1 MNIYNWL
8 PFTEQDLVAA
18 AAAATQFSVNYDT
31 YTYTESAATYIG
43 KLNSLIAPASGLAAS
58 LENAYLAPGLKGLR
72 IGQKQISSAT
82 ASVFQLRAF
91 GQQSL
96 TFVVTITQHLVSNKG
111 TSNGSNNFALTMTG
125 SGSNWQVYDIEPQ
138 QDGNT

>member
-1 MNIYNWL
+1 
-8 PFTEQDLVAA
+8 VHAA
-18 AAAATQFSVNYDT
+18 AFH
-31 YTYTESAATYIG
+31 
-43 KLNSLIAPASGLAAS
+43 
-58 LENAYLAPGLKGLR
+58 
-72 IGQKQISSAT
+72 SSAT